1 MNKWRGA
8 VELCLKRVL
17 VKKEGESWLEF
28 VKVSLRRGFEVMR
41 RGELGGVGKV
51 SLRKVFVIN
60 NEVRVGVCEFA
71 LNLCAVWWQC
81 FSKDDLLVSV

>member
-1 MNKWRGA
+1 
-8 VELCLKRVL
+8 
-17 VKKEGESWLEF
+17 
-28 VKVSLRRGFEVMR
+28 MR

-51 SLRKVFVIN
+51 SLRTVFVIN